1 MRGNFDSDFYRDGN
15 KYDVPAAVAA
25 LVLTALLHVGAY
37 FAVPAEFA
45 HAAPESDD
53 GELKLEILP
62 PKLENRKPEFI
73 EANPFGN
80 DSAPDSP
87 DAPESFKDQRAAD
100 EIPDPTSKS
109 RKPFV
114 AGENID
120 SQKIVSGTSSDD
132 DKYSPESV
140 MQTLER
146 PLERPA
152 QPTEASAQQS
162 GGGSPAAAPQK
173 SAEQSRQTQQAAQ
186 PESQPSTQT
195 SVRFDSEPSAQS
207 ESFAENSSENGG
219 GQSGGKSAEPAR
231 STDAPKAEQGDSD
244 ADEKTPDDPD
254 TFLKISK
261 KPLAEKPSAKDSG
274 KSDAATADARTDAPK
289 ATQSAGGRKSD
300 AQNAGDA
307 QKKGAGK
314 TSQPSSKSPAQA
326 SATPPTPQAPEPT
339 PTEEPLPAPR
349 PRPTLSMKIPAGPL
363 ADNPTHAS
371 ARGTVA
377 CDSRFSEFGAYQQRM
392 IEAISRQWNLLA
404 SKYDLGTAVGT
415 IVVAEYYLNSL
426 GELTKFNIVFSNSTN
441 TGSGLCEQSILTT
454 APYGEWTR
462 EMVATF
468 GNQEQ
473 SVRITFHY
481 R

>member
-15 KYDVPAAVAA
+15 RYDVPAAVAA

-37 FAVPAEFA
+37 CVVPDEFA

-80 DSAPDSP
+80 DAVPDSP

-100 EIPDPTSKS
+100 EIPDPASKS

-114 AGENID
+114 VGENTD

-152 QPTEASAQQS
+152 QPDEASAQQS
-162 GGGSPAAAPQK
+162 GGGSPAAPQT
-173 SAEQSRQTQQAAQ
+173 SAEQPQQAQTAQ
-186 PESQPSTQT
+186 ADAQT
-195 SVRFDSEPSAQS
+195 SARS
-207 ESFAENSSENGG
+207 ESEASEQDGASSGNPPENGG
-219 GQSGGKSAEPAR
+219 AQSGGDAAEPAQP
-231 STDAPKAEQGDSD
+231 SNAPKAEQSDSD

-254 TFLKISK
+254 AFLKISK
-261 KPLAEKPSAKDSG
+261 KPLTEKTTAKDSG
-274 KSDAATADARTDAPK
+274 KSD
-289 ATQSAGGRKSD
+289 SAKSD
-300 AQNAGDA
+300 ARADASKPDKSDGGNAASQGAGNA

-314 TSQPSSKSPAQA
+314 PSQSQARPPAQT
-326 SATPPTPQAPEPT
+326 SATPPTPQASQT
-339 PTEEPLPAPR
+339 PAPASAEEPLPAPR

-462 EMVATF
+462 EMVAAF

>member
-15 KYDVPAAVAA
+15 RYDVPAALAA

-37 FAVPAEFA
+37 CVVPDEFA

-80 DSAPDSP
+80 DAVPDSP

-100 EIPDPTSKS
+100 EIPDPASKS

-114 AGENID
+114 VGENTD

-152 QPTEASAQQS
+152 QPDEASAQQS
-162 GGGSPAAAPQK
+162 GGGSPSAPQT
-173 SAEQSRQTQQAAQ
+173 SAEQPQQAQTAQ
-186 PESQPSTQT
+186 ADAQT
-195 SVRFDSEPSAQS
+195 SARS
-207 ESFAENSSENGG
+207 ESEASEQDGA
-219 GQSGGKSAEPAR
+219 QSGGNAAEPAQP
-231 STDAPKAEQGDSD
+231 SNAPKAEQSDSD

-254 TFLKISK
+254 AFLKISK
-261 KPLAEKPSAKDSG
+261 KPLTEKTTAKDSG
-274 KSDAATADARTDAPK
+274 KSDSAKSDVRADASKPD
-289 ATQSAGGRKSD
+289 KSD
-300 AQNAGDA
+300 GGNAAAQ
-307 QKKGAGK
+307 GAGK
-314 TSQPSSKSPAQA
+314 PSQSQARPPAQT
-326 SATPPTPQAPEPT
+326 SATPPTPQASQT
-339 PTEEPLPAPR
+339 PAPASAEEPLPAPR

-462 EMVATF
+462 EMVAAF